1 MAYLLVPLVICS
13 PTFETVADDHT
24 YKIYFKILDFSQGMA
39 KHQMTKYQMP
49 TQWPIKILSLM
60 SDLSKLQSKS
70 SYE

>member
-49 TQWPIKILSLM
+49 T
-60 SDLSKLQSKS
+60 
-70 SYE
+70 